1 MSVWAINTPIKPS
14 SKQFA
19 VVSAFHVLAACAI
32 GVAYIPLWAKVLA
45 ILLLV
50 FMFWLSWRPLKLQL
64 PSSIVAL
71 AVDDEHWTITLKNG
85 QRLRVQLQIWAV
97 WRYLIVLDFR
107 AKDVDSNYRV
117 IIWPDSLKQ
126 ADYRRLQ
133 VRLRLA
139 GRWQKL
145 RFLDDTI

>member
-1 MSVWAINTPIKPS
+1 MSVWAVNTLIKPS

-45 ILLLV
+45 ILMLV

-71 AVDDEHWTITLKNG
+71 AVDEEHWTITLNNG

-107 AKDVDSNYRV
+107 AKDVNSNYRV
-117 IIWPDSLKQ
+117 LIWPDSIKA

-133 VRLRLA
+133 VRLRLSGA
-139 GRWQKL
+139 ERKL
-145 RFLDDTI
+145 RLLEDV

>member
-1 MSVWAINTPIKPS
+1 MSVWAVNTLIKPS

-71 AVDDEHWTITLKNG
+71 AVDDEHWTITLNNG
-85 QRLRVQLQIWAV
+85 QRLRMQLQLWAV

-117 IIWPDSLKQ
+117 LIWPDSIKQ

>member
-1 MSVWAINTPIKPS
+1 MSVWAINTLIKPS
-14 SKQFA
+14 SKQQA
-19 VVSAFHVLAACAI
+19 LVCAFHVLAACAI
-32 GVAYIPLWAKVLA
+32 GVAYIPLWTKVLV
-45 ILLLV
+45 ILLLA
-50 FMFWLSWRPLKLQL
+50 FMFWLGWRPLKLQS

-71 AVDDEHWTITLKNG
+71 AVDDEHWTITLNNG
-85 QRLRVQLQIWAV
+85 QRLRMQLQLWAV

-139 GRWQKL
+139 GTERKL
-145 RFLDDTI
+145 RLLEEV

>member
-1 MSVWAINTPIKPS
+1 MSVWAVNTLIKPS

-19 VVSAFHVLAACAI
+19 VVSAFHVLAVVAI
-32 GVAYIPLWAKVLA
+32 GVAYIPLWTKVLA
-45 ILLLV
+45 ILLLA

-64 PSSIVAL
+64 PSSIIAL

>member
-1 MSVWAINTPIKPS
+1 MNVWAINTLIKPS
-14 SKQFA
+14 STQFA

-45 ILLLV
+45 IFLLA

-71 AVDDEHWTITLKNG
+71 AVDDEHWTITLNNG

-139 GRWQKL
+139 GTGRKL
-145 RFLDDTI
+145 RLLEEV

>member
-1 MSVWAINTPIKPS
+1 MSVWAVNTLIKPS
-14 SKQFA
+14 AKQRA
-19 VVSAFHVLAACAI
+19 IVGGFHLLAAVAI
-32 GVAYIPLWAKVLA
+32 GVAYIPILAKVVA
-45 ILLLV
+45 ILLLG
-50 FMFWLSWRPLKLQL
+50 FMLWLSWRPLKLQL

-71 AVDDEHWTITLKNG
+71 AVDNEHWTITLKNG

-107 AKDVDSNYRV
+107 AQDVDSNYRV
-117 IIWPDSLKQ
+117 IIWPDSIKQ

-139 GRWQKL
+139 ERRQKL
-145 RFLDDTI
+145 RLLEEV

>member
-1 MSVWAINTPIKPS
+1 MSVWAVNTLIKPS

-45 ILLLV
+45 ILMLV

-71 AVDDEHWTITLKNG
+71 AVDEEHWTITLNNG

-107 AKDVDSNYRV
+107 AKDVNSNYRV
-117 IIWPDSLKQ
+117 LIWPDSLKQ

-139 GRWQKL
+139 GTWQKL
-145 RFLDDTI
+145 RLLEEI

>member
-1 MSVWAINTPIKPS
+1 MSVWAVNTPIKPS
-14 SKQFA
+14 TKQQAF
-19 VVSAFHVLAACAI
+19 VCAFHVLVAVAI

-50 FMFWLSWRPLKLQL
+50 FMFWLSWRLLKLQL

-71 AVDDEHWTITLKNG
+71 AVDEEYWTITLKNG
-85 QRLRVQLQIWAV
+85 QRLRVQLQLWAV
-97 WRYLIVLDFR
+97 WRYLMVLDFR
-107 AKDVDSNYRV
+107 AKDVNSNYRV
-117 IIWPDSLKQ
+117 LIWPDSLKQ

-139 GRWQKL
+139 GTQQKL
-145 RFLDDTI
+145 RLLEEI

>member
-1 MSVWAINTPIKPS
+1 MSVWAINTLIKPS

-45 ILLLV
+45 ILLLA
-50 FMFWLSWRPLKLQL
+50 FMFWLSWRPLKLHL

-71 AVDDEHWTITLKNG
+71 AVDDEHWTITLNNG
-85 QRLRVQLQIWAV
+85 QRLRMQLQLWAV

-107 AKDVDSNYRV
+107 AKDVHSNYRV
-117 IIWPDSLKQ
+117 IIWPDSIKQ

-139 GRWQKL
+139 GTERKL
-145 RFLDDTI
+145 RLLEEV

>member
-1 MSVWAINTPIKPS
+1 MSVWAINTLIKSS
-14 SKQFA
+14 SKQIA
-19 VVSAFHVLAACAI
+19 VVCAFHVLAVVAI

-64 PSSIVAL
+64 SSSIVAL
-71 AVDDEHWTITLKNG
+71 VVDDEHWTITLNNG
-85 QRLRVQLQIWAV
+85 QRLRVQLQLWAV
-97 WRYLIVLDFR
+97 WRYLMVLDFR
-107 AKDVDSNYRV
+107 AKDVNSHYRV
-117 IIWPDSLKQ
+117 LIWPDSIKQ

-139 GRWQKL
+139 GTERKL
-145 RFLDDTI
+145 RLLEEV

>member
-1 MSVWAINTPIKPS
+1 MSVWAINTSIKPS

-71 AVDDEHWTITLKNG
+71 AVDDEHWTITLNNG
-85 QRLRVQLQIWAV
+85 QRLRMQLQLWAV

-107 AKDVDSNYRV
+107 AKDVNSNYRV
-117 IIWPDSLKQ
+117 LIWPDSIKA

-133 VRLRLA
+133 VRLRLSGA
-139 GRWQKL
+139 ERKL
-145 RFLDDTI
+145 RLLEDV

>member
-1 MSVWAINTPIKPS
+1 MSVWAVNTLIKPS

-19 VVSAFHVLAACAI
+19 VVSAFHVLAVVAI
-32 GVAYIPLWAKVLA
+32 GVAYIPLWTKVLA
-45 ILLLV
+45 ILLLA

-64 PSSIVAL
+64 PSSIIAL
-71 AVDDEHWTITLKNG
+71 AVDDEHWTITLNNG
-85 QRLRVQLQIWAV
+85 QRLRVQLQLWAV

>member
-1 MSVWAINTPIKPS
+1 MNVWAINTLIKPS
-14 SKQFA
+14 STQFA

-45 ILLLV
+45 ILLLA
-50 FMFWLSWRPLKLQL
+50 FMFWLSLRPLKLQL

-71 AVDDEHWTITLKNG
+71 AVDDEHWTITLNNG
-85 QRLRVQLQIWAV
+85 QRLRMQLQLWAV

-107 AKDVDSNYRV
+107 AKDVNSNYRV
-117 IIWPDSLKQ
+117 LIWPDSIKA

-133 VRLRLA
+133 VRLRLSGA
-139 GRWQKL
+139 ERKL
-145 RFLDDTI
+145 RLLEDV

>member
-1 MSVWAINTPIKPS
+1 
-14 SKQFA
+14 
-19 VVSAFHVLAACAI
+19 VVAI
-32 GVAYIPLWAKVLA
+32 GVAYIPLWTKVLA
-45 ILLLV
+45 ILLLA

-64 PSSIVAL
+64 PSSIIAL